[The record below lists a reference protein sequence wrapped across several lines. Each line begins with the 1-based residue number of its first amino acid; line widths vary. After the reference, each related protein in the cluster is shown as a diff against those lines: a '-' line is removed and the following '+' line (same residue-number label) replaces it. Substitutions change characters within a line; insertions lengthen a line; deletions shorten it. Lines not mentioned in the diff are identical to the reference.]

1 MKIGIVGTG
10 TVGCACA
17 MAAVNRG
24 TARNI
29 EVLQPDMSDAEREG
43 LRKSAKT
50 MKDAPHAVREAA

>member
-1 MKIGIVGTG
+1 
-10 TVGCACA
+10 